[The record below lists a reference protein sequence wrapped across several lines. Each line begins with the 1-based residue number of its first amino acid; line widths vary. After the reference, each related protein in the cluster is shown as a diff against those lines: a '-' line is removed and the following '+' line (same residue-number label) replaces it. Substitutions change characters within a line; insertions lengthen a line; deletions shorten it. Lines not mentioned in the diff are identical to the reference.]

1 MACAGLTNKERAVTI
16 SIHIHTLTLTL
27 TRPTFPCVPC
37 SITHALQVSPSG
49 DMVLDSGEDHSPE
62 RCAAFNI
69 ALSHFNI
76 AVREAPQAAGAAAD
90 AQPAW
95 NVSEGHRLTRFT
107 DGMRI
112 PSRGPLTTNRAA
124 VLLAAYG
131 R

>member
-1 MACAGLTNKERAVTI
+1 LII
-16 SIHIHTLTLTL
+16 STH
-27 TRPTFPCVPC
+27 TFPTSPSHSPHFRACLLHH
-37 SITHALQVSPSG
+37 SRLQVSPSG

-62 RCAAFNI
+62 RRAAFNI

-95 NVSEGHRLTRFT
+95 NVSEGHRLARFT

-112 PSRGPLTTNRAA
+112 PSRGPMTTNRAA

-131 R
+131 RWLEADLSGS